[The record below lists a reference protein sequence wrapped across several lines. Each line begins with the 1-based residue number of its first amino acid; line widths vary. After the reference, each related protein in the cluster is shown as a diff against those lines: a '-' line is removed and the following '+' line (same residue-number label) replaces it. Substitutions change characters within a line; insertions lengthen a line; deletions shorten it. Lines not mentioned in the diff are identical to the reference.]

1 MTTGSEV
8 DYETE
13 YISLRPS
20 ENERSTV
27 EIAEEVRVNG
37 YSNLDDYEIDRYVTY
52 MQNKAV
58 TQANFDAMLAESQA
72 NRESAERVAM
82 EQARLADAAFREL
95 VALPVLLDV
104 PHENRNITQEVEDGQ
119 EQEG

>member
-20 ENERSTV
+20 EKERSTV
-27 EIAEEVRVNG
+27 EIAEEVRVHG

-52 MQNKAV
+52 MQDKAV
-58 TQANFDAMLAESQA
+58 TQANFDAMQAESQA
-72 NRESAERVAM
+72 NRESAERIAI
-82 EQARLADAAFREL
+82 ERARLADAAFREL
-95 VALPVLLDV
+95 VSLPLT
-104 PHENRNITQEVEDGQ
+104 HELPQEVEDGQ